1 MKKVSISIWECV
13 STACNTICLGCVCSL
28 PVVRSEHHDQLHLL
42 SQDRL
47 SLREALLSATS
58 WKKWLMSSTS
68 QCKWELVSSIA
79 DQSSSHQNQ
88 ISTVYPSALSIQPR
102 LQWGRD
108 PGWVMGES
116 NWSQPKR
123 CPLLQAPSFSSHTG
137 GAGGNTTVTINCN
150 WRDK

>member
-1 MKKVSISIWECV
+1 MGVCV
-13 STACNTICLGCVCSL
+13 DSLQHHLFVLWLCSSS
-28 PVVRSEHHDQLHLL
+28 RT
-42 SQDRL
+42 
-47 SLREALLSATS
+47 LRAPWSATPAEPGQALSAGGTTQRYFME
-58 WKKWLMSSTS
+58 KWLMSSAS

-88 ISTVYPSALSIQPR
+88 VSTVHPSALSIQPR

-123 CPLLQAPSFSSHTG
+123 HPLLQAPSFSSHTG